1 MSGRLA
7 AKANGTRLIPGSIL
21 AEWEERS
28 RKIVAAVPDLLALST
43 SSSPLSTSVSPAA
56 KSRSPLDALSRR
68 IGECMLS
75 DQGRLRGQMARLRES
90 KQAPGDDELAAIGA
104 AIDTSAARLALRR
117 QRVPTITYPEE
128 LPVSERRHDI
138 AAALRAN
145 QVVIV
150 CGETGSGKTTQLPKI
165 CLEAGRGV
173 AGLIGHTQPRRIA
186 ARTVAT
192 RIAQELQSPLGELV
206 GFKVRFNDRI
216 GPEPFVKLMTDG
228 ILLAETQ
235 TDRSLR
241 AYDTLIIDEAHER
254 SLNIDFMLGY
264 LHQLLPRRPELKLI
278 ITSATIDAQRFATH
292 FGNAPVVEV
301 SGRLYPVEISYRPPA
316 PDAEGEQPDLPAAIG
331 DALDDLYRSHGP
343 GDALVFLPGER
354 EIRET
359 AEHLRKH
366 PVGRVRGGVE
376 VLPLF
381 ARLSS
386 AEQDRVFKPDTG
398 HRVVLATN
406 VAETSLT
413 VPRIRYVVD
422 PGLARIN
429 RYSYRNKVEML
440 QIEPISRASAN
451 QRAGRCGRV
460 SSGVCVRLYAQD
472 EFDARPEYTDPEILR
487 SSLASVILRMK
498 ALKLGEPESFPF
510 VEPPQPRMIADGYQL
525 LTELGAVD
533 ERHNLTATGAQ
544 LAKLPIDPRIARMI
558 VAAKKENCLREGL
571 IIAAALSVQD
581 PRDRPM
587 DKSEAADA
595 AHAIFVD
602 ERSDFLAYLRMWD
615 FYDELLRHKKS
626 ARGLQADCRERF
638 LSWMRLREW
647 RELHGQL
654 HAMVSEIG
662 WRENDKPADYAQLH
676 RALLAGLLGNIG
688 MKGEEGGEYLGA
700 RGIKFHVFPGS
711 ALRRKQPKWVMA
723 AELTETARLYARC
736 VATIEPE
743 WIEQIGSHLAK
754 SHYVEPHWEKTSGQV
769 VAYERVVVYG
779 LTVVPRRRISYGP
792 IDPVESRRI
801 FLRGALVDGDS
812 KLDAPFLRANR
823 ALVREVE
830 TLEHKARRHD
840 VLVDPETQFA
850 FYDKVVPAGIFNVG
864 AFEHWRKDA
873 ERADPR
879 VLFMTRDYLML
890 HAAEDISAERFPD
903 VLEMNGVRYALRYRF
918 EPGHALD
925 GVTITIPLHLLNQV
939 DERRCDWLVPGL
951 LRDKVTHLVKGLPKG
966 LRKNFVPVP
975 AVVTRVL
982 DGLEPASV
990 PVVEVLSQ
998 ALLRTTGVEVPRDAW
1013 DETDVPGHLRMNY
1026 RVLDE
1031 VGAEVAAGRDL
1042 PALRLQLGVQARR
1055 QFSASARDSF
1065 ERRAI
1070 TGWDFG
1076 ELPEQVEFVRAGQKL
1091 VGYPAVADDGKTV
1104 SLVLLDTGQEA
1115 QAATHRG
1122 LRRLFQLAAVE
1133 QVKYLGRNLRG
1144 LQEMALKYSVLAE
1157 LDGSKQD
1164 KASATERL
1172 QDELVTAICDRA
1184 FHIEGDPIRDR
1195 QAFEARV
1202 AKARVRLMDVATEVC
1217 GTVNDLLTGYYT
1229 LRPRLQQ
1236 AGAQAWQRL
1245 MNDIKGQIRQLLIS
1259 GFIVEVPF
1267 DRLRHYPRY
1276 LQAIGGRLDKFAS
1289 NPSRDAQWQETLTQW
1304 WRQWQQR
1311 RDADRARGIRDPKL
1325 EEFRWMLEELRVS
1338 LWAQQLKTPY
1348 PISFKR
1354 LEKAWQEL

>member
-1 MSGRLA
+1 MLA
-7 AKANGTRLIPGSIL
+7 
-21 AEWEERS
+21 
-28 RKIVAAVPDLLALST
+28 
-43 SSSPLSTSVSPAA
+43 
-56 KSRSPLDALSRR
+56 
-68 IGECMLS
+68 
-75 DQGRLRGQMARLRES
+75 DQGRLRGQLARLREA
-90 KQAPGDDELAAIGA
+90 KPAPDAALLAALDT
-104 AIDTSAARLALRR
+104 AIEVSAARLALRR
-117 QRVPTITYPEE
+117 QRLPVITYPEE
-128 LPVSERRHDI
+128 LPVSERRHEI
-138 AAALRAN
+138 AAALLAH

-192 RIAQELQSPLGELV
+192 RIAEELQSPLGDLV
-206 GFKVRFNDRI
+206 GFKVRFNDRV

-254 SLNIDFMLGY
+254 SLNIDFLLGF
-264 LHQLLPRRPELKLI
+264 LHQLLPRRPDLKLI
-278 ITSATIDAQRFATH
+278 ITSATIDAQRFAAH
-292 FGNAPVVEV
+292 FRDAPVVEV
-301 SGRLYPVEISYRPPA
+301 SGRLYPVEISYRPPS
-316 PDAEGEQPDLPAAIG
+316 PDAEGEQPDLPAAIA
-331 DALDDLYRSHGP
+331 DALDDLYRAHGP

-354 EIRET
+354 EIRDT

-366 PVGRVRGGVE
+366 PVGRIRGGVE

-386 AEQDRVFKPDTG
+386 AEQDRVFHPDTG

-413 VPRIRYVVD
+413 VPRIRYVID
-422 PGLARIN
+422 PGVARIN

-440 QIEPISRASAN
+440 QVEPISRASAN

-472 EFDARPEYTDPEILR
+472 EFDARPEFTDPEILR

-498 ALKLGEPESFPF
+498 ALELGEPESFPF

-525 LTELGAVD
+525 LAELGAVD
-533 ERHNLTATGAQ
+533 ERLNLTATGAQ
-544 LAKLPIDPRIARMI
+544 LAKLPIDPRIARVI
-558 VAAKKENCLREGL
+558 VAAKQENCLREGL
-571 IIAAALSVQD
+571 IVAAALSVQD
-581 PRDRPM
+581 ARDRPM

-602 ERSDFLAYLRMWD
+602 ERSDFLAYVKMWD
-615 FYDELLRHKKS
+615 FYDELLKHKKS
-626 ARGLQADCRERF
+626 TRSLQADCRDRF
-638 LSWMRLREW
+638 LSWIRLREW

-654 HAMVSEIG
+654 HAMVSELG

-700 RGIKFHVFPGS
+700 RGIRFHVFPGS

-723 AELTETARLYARC
+723 AELTETVRLYARC
-736 VATIEPE
+736 VAAIDPE
-743 WIEQIGSHLAK
+743 WIEQIGGHLAK
-754 SHYVEPHWEKTSGQV
+754 SHYFEPHWEKSSGQV

-779 LTVVPRRRISYGP
+779 LTVVSRRRISYGP
-792 IDPVESRRI
+792 IDPVESRRL

-812 KLDAPFLRANR
+812 KLDAPFLRTNR
-823 ALVREVE
+823 ALVRDVEV
-830 TLEHKARRHD
+830 LEHKSRRHD

-850 FYDKVVPAGIFNVG
+850 FYDKVVPVGIFNLG
-864 AFEHWRKDA
+864 AFEHWRREA

-879 VLFMTRDYLML
+879 VLFMTRDYLMR
-890 HAAEDISAERFPD
+890 HTAEDISAERFPD
-903 VLEMNGVRYALRYRF
+903 AIEMNGVRYALRYRF
-918 EPGHALD
+918 EPGHLLD
-925 GVTITIPLHLLNQV
+925 GVTMTVPLHLLNQV

-951 LRDKVTHLVKGLPKG
+951 VRDKVTHLIKGLPKG
-966 LRKNFVPVP
+966 LRKHFVPVP

-982 DGLEPASV
+982 DGLEPDAI
-990 PVVEVLSQ
+990 PMTEVLSS

-1013 DETDVPGHLRMNY
+1013 DETDVPPHLRMNY
-1026 RVLDE
+1026 RVVDDA
-1031 VGAEVAAGRDL
+1031 GADVAGGRDL

-1055 QFSASARDSF
+1055 QFTASARDSF
-1065 ERRAI
+1065 ERREI
-1070 TGWDFG
+1070 TTWDFG

-1091 VGYPAVADDGKTV
+1091 VGYPAIADDGKTV
-1104 SLVLLDTGQEA
+1104 SLVLLDTEQEA

-1122 LRRLFQLAAVE
+1122 LRLLFQLAAVE
-1133 QVKYLGRNLRG
+1133 QVRYLGRNLRG

-1164 KASATERL
+1164 KASATQRL
-1172 QDELVTAICDRA
+1172 QDELVIAICDRA
-1184 FHIEGDPIRDR
+1184 FHVDADRIRDR

-1202 AKARVRLMDVATEVC
+1202 AKARVRLMEVAAEVC
-1217 GTVNDLLTGYYT
+1217 GTVNDLLTGYYG

-1236 AGAQAWQRL
+1236 PGAQAWQRL
-1245 MNDIKGQIRQLLIS
+1245 MNDIKAQIRALLTG
-1259 GFIVEVPF
+1259 GFVVEVPF
-1267 DRLRHYPRY
+1267 ERLRHYPRY
-1276 LQAIGGRLDKFAS
+1276 LQAIGVRLDKFAS
-1289 NPSRDAQWQETLTQW
+1289 NPARDAQWQDTLAQW

-1348 PISFKR
+1348 PVSFKR
-1354 LEKAWQEL
+1354 LEKAWEEL